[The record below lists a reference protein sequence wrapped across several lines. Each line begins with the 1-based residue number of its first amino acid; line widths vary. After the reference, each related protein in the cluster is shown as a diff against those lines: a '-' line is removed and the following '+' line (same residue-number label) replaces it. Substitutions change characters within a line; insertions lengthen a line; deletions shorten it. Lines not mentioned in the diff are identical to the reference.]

1 MLVRR
6 ISGISRGIV
15 QIWGCG
21 GGGGARHTPP
31 NLAVTP
37 PIPKEPSRNGGELI
51 LNHDILQKYPN
62 LLFPRRLKS

>member
-15 QIWGCG
+15 QIWGCV
-21 GGGGARHTPP
+21 ARHTPP